1 MFTAIQSP
9 GDPEKKDTQRRRMLR
24 KACACYACAA
34 HRAAPPADDA
44 WVTLIRE
51 MVRDGRLAH
60 VGVTEGGKN
69 IYRAN

>member
-1 MFTAIQSP
+1 M
-9 GDPEKKDTQRRRMLR
+9 PEKKTHREGEMLR
-24 KACACYACAA
+24 RACACYACAA

-44 WVTLIRE
+44 WATLIRE

>member
-1 MFTAIQSP
+1 VTQ
-9 GDPEKKDTQRRRMLR
+9 KKDTQRRRMLR

-34 HRAAPPADDA
+34 HRAAPPAADDA
-44 WVTLIRE
+44 WATLIRE

>member
-1 MFTAIQSP
+1 
-9 GDPEKKDTQRRRMLR
+9 MLR
-24 KACACYACAA
+24 KACVCYSCAA
-34 HRAAPPADDA
+34 HRAAPPVDDA

-60 VGVTEGGKN
+60 VGVTESGKN

>member
-1 MFTAIQSP
+1 MPQ
-9 GDPEKKDTQRRRMLR
+9 KKTHKEEEMLR
-24 KACACYACAA
+24 RACACYACAA

>member
-1 MFTAIQSP
+1 MLPKVRVSHTT
-9 GDPEKKDTQRRRMLR
+9 KKDTQRRRMLR
-24 KACACYACAA
+24 RACACYACAA